1 MKKLLMVFNPKAGKN
16 STREKHDDILRVFRE
31 YGLEVTEKTTTCVG
45 DATEIVKHNHKGHAA
60 IICCGG
66 DGTFNEVINGVMAS
80 GADIPIMYIPM
91 GSTNDLANTVGVTK
105 DLNSQVELFL
115 NGSIKG
121 YDVGSFN
128 DTYFTYVASFGV
140 GTDVSYMTSQKM
152 KNILGHAAYILN
164 GFVFN
169 LPHQIKNLK
178 PHHMVIEYDGGVIDD
193 DFFFGAISNT
203 NEVAGLF
210 KFDNCDVKLNDGLF
224 EVILVRKLKNVPDA
238 FYLLKKI
245 RDQDY
250 DGDRIITFKTSK
262 MKMICDEELA
272 WTLDGEFGGK
282 HSIVNIGIEPSAVKI
297 VAPHSKYFI
306 SDKPVKDE
314 EENEDVFYEEEQ
326 ELAKAGRK

>member
-1 MKKLLMVFNPKAGKN
+1 M
-16 STREKHDDILRVFRE
+16 
-31 YGLEVTEKTTTCVG
+31 
-45 DATEIVKHNHKGHAA
+45 
-60 IICCGG
+60 
-66 DGTFNEVINGVMAS
+66 
-80 GADIPIMYIPM
+80 
-91 GSTNDLANTVGVTK
+91 
-105 DLNSQVELFL
+105 
-115 NGSIKG
+115 
-121 YDVGSFN
+121 
-128 DTYFTYVASFGV
+128 
-140 GTDVSYMTSQKM
+140 
-152 KNILGHAAYILN
+152 
-164 GFVFN
+164 FN

-306 SDKPVKDE
+306 SDKPVKNE